1 MPISIFISKQCGA
14 SNLIFFQ
21 NLSYNM
27 YTCTSKTEQDKQM
40 PKLQLFPCYA
50 FYGSTICIKLL
61 SAKINQ

>member
-1 MPISIFISKQCGA
+1 
-14 SNLIFFQ
+14 
-21 NLSYNM
+21 M

-50 FYGSTICIKLL
+50 FYGSTIFIKSL